1 MTTKFYFYQINNK
14 PIKLPVIFLQ
24 IFICTLFLLWLSPF
38 TSVQAQE
45 RVKSL
50 SIRQFEIEE
59 AIRNGLK
66 YYLEPKDYVLRVKL
80 FGQERAVSMANET
93 LPGFGQ
99 LNEPPSTSSAKY
111 WQITRMRVDLVM
123 HKEVSPSVNT
133 YIGEIVPILSGLDY
147 ERGDELIFV
156 PILPSDPFPGQ
167 LGSAAEDLP
176 DPLAK
181 AVPEEV
187 PAAKISEKD
196 KKPTEEEV
204 DPLTEETGEP
214 KEESPIWQRMND
226 IEKILAGMLLFL
238 ILLFFWV
245 LWKLRRVKAESTEQ
259 ADLPA
264 LMPPNQHTP
273 QLPAATPH
281 GFVSFPD
288 PNDKLLENQD
298 QQESQLNDA
307 LLTADNERLIQEI
320 VKQLIG
326 RDDWKQE
333 LVHEMSR
340 DKQSMDMLTQLIA
353 ILGMNTSRK
362 LFTGTIPQKTFLD
375 LEKLAEDASPSPE
388 DENAVLKDVQKFFLT
403 KQLTDPEQNK
413 TNPFGFMDQLATA
426 QIGFLVKDEPAKI
439 KAFVFGRMESEE
451 AAELLRELP
460 KDERTKVALEL
471 GKLHEFPL
479 ELVEKIGYNLAEKA
493 RHVPDQG
500 TVGVDGIKFIADV
513 LGDLDYNTRQELING
528 LRTSDIKLSENIE
541 SHCFIFES
549 IPDVPKDILLEVVRK
564 LKPDDV
570 ITAISGSTSKIKE
583 AAIMC
588 FPEKSRAALVSS
600 LKTKSPDS
608 EEIRS
613 ARKLFTQSMRDMA
626 DAGRLNLQEV
636 NTNFANSS
644 KEPESKKGQS

>member
-1 MTTKFYFYQINNK
+1 MGLKR
-14 PIKLPVIFLQ
+14 IFQSILVSS
-24 IFICTLFLLWLSPF
+24 IILFFLNPALTLE
-38 TSVQAQE
+38 AQE

-50 SIRQFEIEE
+50 SVRQFEIEE

-66 YYLEPKDYVLRVKL
+66 YYLDTKDYVLRVKL
-80 FGQERAVSMANET
+80 FGEERSIGSIANEA

-99 LNEPPSTSSAKY
+99 LNDPVGSGAKY
-111 WQITRMRVDLVM
+111 WEITRMRVDLVM

-156 PILPSDPFPGQ
+156 PILPSDPFPEQVGDPS
-167 LGSAAEDLP
+167 SAGLP
-176 DPLAK
+176 DPMAK
-181 AVPEEV
+181 ALPEDDPKDIEV
-187 PAAKISEKD
+187 ALQS
-196 KKPTEEEV
+196 
-204 DPLTEETGEP
+204 GEP
-214 KEESPIWQRMND
+214 SEEQDGESLDEEPFWLRMSD

-245 LWKLRRVKAESTEQ
+245 LWKLRKFKAISTEQ
-259 ADLPA
+259 EGFPA
-264 LMPPNQHTP
+264 LMPPQSETP
-273 QLPAATPH
+273 QLPSSPNQ
-281 GFVSFPD
+281 GFVSIAD
-288 PNDKLLENQD
+288 TNAKLLNGHEN
-298 QQESQLNDA
+298 QLNDA
-307 LLTADNERLIQEI
+307 VLIADNERLIQEI
-320 VKQLIG
+320 IKQMIG

-333 LVHEMSR
+333 LVQEMSR

-353 ILGMNTSRK
+353 SLGMSTSRK
-362 LFTGTIPQKTFLD
+362 LFSGTIPQNTYLD
-375 LEKLAEDASPSPE
+375 LEKLAEEASSSPE
-388 DENAVLKDVQKFFLT
+388 EENEMLKDIQKFFLT

-413 TNPFGFMDQLATA
+413 SNPFSFMDQLSTS

-439 KAFVFGRMESEE
+439 KAFIFGRLESDE
-451 AAELLRELP
+451 AAELLRDLS

-471 GKLHEFPL
+471 GKLHELPL

-493 RHVPDQG
+493 RHVPDDG

-513 LGDLDYNTRQELING
+513 LGDLDNTTRQELING

-549 IPDVPKDILLEVVRK
+549 IPVVPKDILLEVVRK
-564 LKPDDV
+564 LQPDDV
-570 ITAISGSTSKIKE
+570 ITAISGTTSKIKE

-588 FPEKSRAALVSS
+588 FPEKSRPALVSS

-608 EEIRS
+608 DEVRA
-613 ARKLFTQSMRDMA
+613 ARKLFVQSMRDMS

-636 NTNFANSS
+636 NTKFTQESS
-644 KEPESKKGQS
+644 QTESA

>member
-1 MTTKFYFYQINNK
+1 MNTK
-14 PIKLPVIFLQ
+14 IFSRIQKRKFTGLKR
-24 IFICTLFLLWLSPF
+24 IFQSILVSSIILFFLNPALSLE
-38 TSVQAQE
+38 AQE

-50 SIRQFEIEE
+50 SVRQFEIEE

-66 YYLEPKDYVLRVKL
+66 YYLDTKDYVLRVKL
-80 FGQERAVSMANET
+80 FGEERSIGSIANEA

-99 LNEPPSTSSAKY
+99 LNDPVGSGAKY
-111 WQITRMRVDLVM
+111 WEITRMRVDLVM

-156 PILPSDPFPGQ
+156 PILPSDPFPEQVGDPS
-167 LGSAAEDLP
+167 SAGLP
-176 DPLAK
+176 DPMAK
-181 AVPEEV
+181 ALPEDDPKDIEV
-187 PAAKISEKD
+187 ALQS
-196 KKPTEEEV
+196 
-204 DPLTEETGEP
+204 GEP
-214 KEESPIWQRMND
+214 SEEQDGESLDEEPFWLRMSD

-245 LWKLRRVKAESTEQ
+245 LWKLRKFKAISTEQ
-259 ADLPA
+259 EGFPA
-264 LMPPNQHTP
+264 LMAPQSETP
-273 QLPAATPH
+273 QLPSSPNQ
-281 GFVSFPD
+281 GFVSIAD
-288 PNDKLLENQD
+288 TNAKLLNGHEN
-298 QQESQLNDA
+298 QLNDA
-307 LLTADNERLIQEI
+307 VLIADNERLIQEI
-320 VKQLIG
+320 IKQMIG

-333 LVHEMSR
+333 LVQEMSR

-353 ILGMNTSRK
+353 SLGMSTSRK
-362 LFTGTIPQKTFLD
+362 LFSDTIPQNTYLD
-375 LEKLAEDASPSPE
+375 LEKLAEEASSSPE
-388 DENAVLKDVQKFFLT
+388 EENEMLKDIQKFFLT

-413 TNPFGFMDQLATA
+413 SNPFSFMDQLSTS

-439 KAFVFGRMESEE
+439 KAFIFGRLESDE
-451 AAELLRELP
+451 AAELLRDLS

-471 GKLHEFPL
+471 GKLHELPL

-493 RHVPDQG
+493 RHVPDDG

-513 LGDLDYNTRQELING
+513 LGDLDNTTRQELING

-549 IPDVPKDILLEVVRK
+549 IPVVPKDILLEVVRK
-564 LKPDDV
+564 LQPDDV
-570 ITAISGSTSKIKE
+570 ITAISGTTSKIKE

-588 FPEKSRAALVSS
+588 FPEKSRPALVSS

-608 EEIRS
+608 DEIRA
-613 ARKLFTQSMRDMA
+613 ARKLFVQSMRDMS

-636 NTNFANSS
+636 NTKFTQESS
-644 KEPESKKGQS
+644 QTESAEQ

>member
-1 MTTKFYFYQINNK
+1 MGLKRVYQSILVSL
-14 PIKLPVIFLQ
+14 II
-24 IFICTLFLLWLSPF
+24 LFLLNPALSLE
-38 TSVQAQE
+38 AQE

-50 SIRQFEIEE
+50 SVRQFEIEE

-66 YYLEPKDYVLRVKL
+66 YYLDTKDYVLRVKL
-80 FGQERAVSMANET
+80 FGEERSIGSIANEA

-99 LNEPPSTSSAKY
+99 LNDPVGSGAKY
-111 WQITRMRVDLVM
+111 WEITRMRVDLVM

-156 PILPSDPFPGQ
+156 PILPSDPFPEQVGDPS
-167 LGSAAEDLP
+167 SAGLP
-176 DPLAK
+176 DPMAK
-181 AVPEEV
+181 ALPEDDPKDIEV
-187 PAAKISEKD
+187 ALQS
-196 KKPTEEEV
+196 
-204 DPLTEETGEP
+204 GEP
-214 KEESPIWQRMND
+214 SEEQDGESLDEEPFWLRMSD

-245 LWKLRRVKAESTEQ
+245 LWKLRKFKAISTEQ
-259 ADLPA
+259 EGFPA
-264 LMPPNQHTP
+264 LMAPQSETP
-273 QLPAATPH
+273 QLPSSPNQ
-281 GFVSFPD
+281 GFVSIAD
-288 PNDKLLENQD
+288 TNAKLLNGHEN
-298 QQESQLNDA
+298 QLNDA
-307 LLTADNERLIQEI
+307 VLIADNERLIQEI
-320 VKQLIG
+320 IKQMIG

-333 LVHEMSR
+333 LVQEMSR

-353 ILGMNTSRK
+353 SLGMSTSRK
-362 LFTGTIPQKTFLD
+362 LFSGTIPQNTYLD
-375 LEKLAEDASPSPE
+375 LEKLAEEASSSPE
-388 DENAVLKDVQKFFLT
+388 EENEMLKDIQKFFLT

-413 TNPFGFMDQLATA
+413 SNPFSFMDQLSTS

-439 KAFVFGRMESEE
+439 KAFIFGRLESDE
-451 AAELLRELP
+451 AAELLRDLS

-471 GKLHEFPL
+471 GKLHELPL

-493 RHVPDQG
+493 RHVPDDG

-513 LGDLDYNTRQELING
+513 LGDLDNTTRQELING

-549 IPDVPKDILLEVVRK
+549 IPVVPKDILLEVVRK
-564 LKPDDV
+564 LQPDDV
-570 ITAISGSTSKIKE
+570 ITAISGTTSKIKE

-588 FPEKSRAALVSS
+588 FPEKSRPALVSS

-608 EEIRS
+608 DEIRA
-613 ARKLFTQSMRDMA
+613 ARKLFVQSMRDMS

-636 NTNFANSS
+636 NTKFTQESS
-644 KEPESKKGQS
+644 QTESAEQ

>member
-1 MTTKFYFYQINNK
+1 MGLKR
-14 PIKLPVIFLQ
+14 IFQSILVSS
-24 IFICTLFLLWLSPF
+24 IILFFLNPALSLE
-38 TSVQAQE
+38 AQE

-50 SIRQFEIEE
+50 SVRQFEIEE

-66 YYLEPKDYVLRVKL
+66 YYLDTKDYVLRVKL
-80 FGQERAVSMANET
+80 FGEERSIGSIANEA

-99 LNEPPSTSSAKY
+99 LNDPVGSGAKY
-111 WQITRMRVDLVM
+111 WEITRMRVDLVM

-156 PILPSDPFPGQ
+156 PILPSDPFPEQVGDPS
-167 LGSAAEDLP
+167 SAGLP
-176 DPLAK
+176 DPMAK
-181 AVPEEV
+181 ALPEDDPKDIEV
-187 PAAKISEKD
+187 ALQS
-196 KKPTEEEV
+196 
-204 DPLTEETGEP
+204 GEP
-214 KEESPIWQRMND
+214 SEEQDGESLDEEPFWLRMSD

-245 LWKLRRVKAESTEQ
+245 LWKLRKFKAISTEQ
-259 ADLPA
+259 EGFPA
-264 LMPPNQHTP
+264 LMAPQSETP
-273 QLPAATPH
+273 QLPSSPNQ
-281 GFVSFPD
+281 GFVSIAD
-288 PNDKLLENQD
+288 SNAKLLAGHENH
-298 QQESQLNDA
+298 ENQLNDA
-307 LLTADNERLIQEI
+307 VLIADNERLIQEI
-320 VKQLIG
+320 IKQMIG

-333 LVHEMSR
+333 LVQEMSR

-353 ILGMNTSRK
+353 SLGMSTSRK
-362 LFTGTIPQKTFLD
+362 LFSGTIPQNTYLD
-375 LEKLAEDASPSPE
+375 LEKLAEEASSSPE
-388 DENAVLKDVQKFFLT
+388 EENEMLKDIQKFFLT

-413 TNPFGFMDQLATA
+413 SNPFSFMDQLSTS

-439 KAFVFGRMESEE
+439 KAFIFGRLESDE
-451 AAELLRELP
+451 AAELLRDLS

-471 GKLHEFPL
+471 GKLHELPL

-493 RHVPDQG
+493 RHVPDDG

-513 LGDLDYNTRQELING
+513 LGDLDNTTRQELING

-549 IPDVPKDILLEVVRK
+549 IPVVPKDILLEVVRK
-564 LKPDDV
+564 LQPDDV
-570 ITAISGSTSKIKE
+570 ITAISGTTSKIKE

-588 FPEKSRAALVSS
+588 FPEKSRPALVSS

-608 EEIRS
+608 DEVRA
-613 ARKLFTQSMRDMA
+613 ARKLFVQSMRDMS

-636 NTNFANSS
+636 NTKFTQESS
-644 KEPESKKGQS
+644 QTESAEQ

>member
-1 MTTKFYFYQINNK
+1 MGLKRVFQSILVSS
-14 PIKLPVIFLQ
+14 II
-24 IFICTLFLLWLSPF
+24 LFLLNPALSLE
-38 TSVQAQE
+38 AQE

-50 SIRQFEIEE
+50 SVRQFEIEE

-66 YYLEPKDYVLRVKL
+66 YYLDTKDYVLRVKL
-80 FGQERAVSMANET
+80 FGEERSIGSMADEA

-99 LNEPPSTSSAKY
+99 LNDPVGSGAKY
-111 WQITRMRVDLVM
+111 WEITRMRVDLVM

-156 PILPSDPFPGQ
+156 PILPSDPFPEQVGDPS
-167 LGSAAEDLP
+167 SAGLP
-176 DPLAK
+176 DPMAK
-181 AVPEEV
+181 ALPEDDPKDIEV
-187 PAAKISEKD
+187 ALQS
-196 KKPTEEEV
+196 
-204 DPLTEETGEP
+204 GEP
-214 KEESPIWQRMND
+214 SEEQDGESLDEEPFWLRMSD

-245 LWKLRRVKAESTEQ
+245 LWKLRKFKAISTEQ
-259 ADLPA
+259 EGFPA
-264 LMPPNQHTP
+264 LMPPQSETP
-273 QLPAATPH
+273 QLPSSPDQ
-281 GFVSFPD
+281 GFVSIAD
-288 PNDKLLENQD
+288 TNAKLLNGHEN
-298 QQESQLNDA
+298 QLNDA
-307 LLTADNERLIQEI
+307 VLIADNERLIQEI
-320 VKQLIG
+320 IKQMIG

-333 LVHEMSR
+333 LVQEMSR

-353 ILGMNTSRK
+353 SLGMSTSRK
-362 LFTGTIPQKTFLD
+362 LFSGTIPQNTYLD
-375 LEKLAEDASPSPE
+375 LEKLAEEASSSPE
-388 DENAVLKDVQKFFLT
+388 EENEMLKDIQKFFLT

-413 TNPFGFMDQLATA
+413 TNPFSFMDELSTS

-439 KAFVFGRMESEE
+439 KAFIFGRLESDE
-451 AAELLRELP
+451 AAELLRDLS

-471 GKLHEFPL
+471 GKLHELPL

-493 RHVPDQG
+493 RHVPDDG

-513 LGDLDYNTRQELING
+513 LGDLDNTTRQELING

-549 IPDVPKDILLEVVRK
+549 LPVVPKDILLEVVRK
-564 LKPDDV
+564 LQPDDV
-570 ITAISGSTSKIKE
+570 ITAISGTTSKIKE

-588 FPEKSRAALVSS
+588 FPEKSRPALVSS

-608 EEIRS
+608 DEIRA
-613 ARKLFTQSMRDMA
+613 ARKLFVQSMRDMS

-636 NTNFANSS
+636 NTKFTQESS
-644 KEPESKKGQS
+644 QTESAEQ

>member
-1 MTTKFYFYQINNK
+1 MGLKRVFQSILVSSIILF
-14 PIKLPVIFLQ
+14 FLNPA
-24 IFICTLFLLWLSPF
+24 LSLE
-38 TSVQAQE
+38 AQE

-50 SIRQFEIEE
+50 SVRQFEIEE

-66 YYLEPKDYVLRVKL
+66 YYLDTKDYVLRVKL
-80 FGQERAVSMANET
+80 FGEERSIGSIANEA

-99 LNEPPSTSSAKY
+99 LNDPVGSGAKY
-111 WQITRMRVDLVM
+111 WEITRMRVDLVM

-156 PILPSDPFPGQ
+156 PILPSDPFPEQVGDPS
-167 LGSAAEDLP
+167 SAGLP
-176 DPLAK
+176 DPMAK
-181 AVPEEV
+181 ALPEDDPKDIEV
-187 PAAKISEKD
+187 ALQS
-196 KKPTEEEV
+196 
-204 DPLTEETGEP
+204 GEP
-214 KEESPIWQRMND
+214 SEEQDGESLDEEPFWLRMSD

-245 LWKLRRVKAESTEQ
+245 LWKLRKFKAISTEQ
-259 ADLPA
+259 EGFPA
-264 LMPPNQHTP
+264 LMPPQSETP
-273 QLPAATPH
+273 QLPSSPNQ
-281 GFVSFPD
+281 GFVSIAD
-288 PNDKLLENQD
+288 TNAKLLNGHEN
-298 QQESQLNDA
+298 QLNDA
-307 LLTADNERLIQEI
+307 VLIADNERLIQEI
-320 VKQLIG
+320 IKQMIG

-333 LVHEMSR
+333 LVQEMSR

-353 ILGMNTSRK
+353 SLGMSTSRK
-362 LFTGTIPQKTFLD
+362 LFSGTIPQNTYLD
-375 LEKLAEDASPSPE
+375 LEKLAEEASSSPE
-388 DENAVLKDVQKFFLT
+388 EENEMLKDIQKFFLT

-413 TNPFGFMDQLATA
+413 SNPFSFMDQLSTS

-439 KAFVFGRMESEE
+439 KAFIFGRLESDE
-451 AAELLRELP
+451 AAELLRDLS

-471 GKLHEFPL
+471 GKLHELPL

-493 RHVPDQG
+493 RHVPDDG

-513 LGDLDYNTRQELING
+513 LGDLDNTTRQELING

-549 IPDVPKDILLEVVRK
+549 IPVVPKDILLEVVRK
-564 LKPDDV
+564 LQPDDV
-570 ITAISGSTSKIKE
+570 ITAISGTTSKIKE

-588 FPEKSRAALVSS
+588 FPEKSRPALVSS

-608 EEIRS
+608 DEVRA
-613 ARKLFTQSMRDMA
+613 ARKLFVQSMRDMS

-636 NTNFANSS
+636 NTKFTQESS
-644 KEPESKKGQS
+644 QTESAEQ

>member
-1 MTTKFYFYQINNK
+1 MGLKRVFQSILVSL
-14 PIKLPVIFLQ
+14 II
-24 IFICTLFLLWLSPF
+24 LFLLIPALSLE
-38 TSVQAQE
+38 AQE

-50 SIRQFEIEE
+50 SVRQFEIEE

-66 YYLEPKDYVLRVKL
+66 YYLDTKDYVLRVKL
-80 FGQERAVSMANET
+80 FGEERSIGSIANEA

-99 LNEPPSTSSAKY
+99 LNDPVGSGAKY
-111 WQITRMRVDLVM
+111 WEITRMRVDLVM

-156 PILPSDPFPGQ
+156 PILPSDPFPEQVGDPS
-167 LGSAAEDLP
+167 SAGLP
-176 DPLAK
+176 DPMAK
-181 AVPEEV
+181 ALPEDDPKDIEV
-187 PAAKISEKD
+187 ALQS
-196 KKPTEEEV
+196 
-204 DPLTEETGEP
+204 GEP
-214 KEESPIWQRMND
+214 SEEQDGESLDEEPFWLRMSD

-245 LWKLRRVKAESTEQ
+245 LWKLRKFKAISTEQ
-259 ADLPA
+259 EGFPA
-264 LMPPNQHTP
+264 LMAPQSETP
-273 QLPAATPH
+273 QLPSSPNQ
-281 GFVSFPD
+281 GFVSIAD
-288 PNDKLLENQD
+288 TNAKLLNGHEN
-298 QQESQLNDA
+298 QLNDA
-307 LLTADNERLIQEI
+307 VLIADNERLIQEI
-320 VKQLIG
+320 IKQMIG

-333 LVHEMSR
+333 LVQEMSR

-353 ILGMNTSRK
+353 SLGMSTSRK
-362 LFTGTIPQKTFLD
+362 LFSGTIPQNTYLD
-375 LEKLAEDASPSPE
+375 LEKLAEEASSSPE
-388 DENAVLKDVQKFFLT
+388 EENEMLKDIQKFFLT

-413 TNPFGFMDQLATA
+413 SNPFSFMDQLSTS

-439 KAFVFGRMESEE
+439 KAFIFGRLESDE
-451 AAELLRELP
+451 AAELLRDLS

-471 GKLHEFPL
+471 GKLHELPL

-493 RHVPDQG
+493 RHVPDDG

-513 LGDLDYNTRQELING
+513 LGDLDNTTRQELING

-549 IPDVPKDILLEVVRK
+549 IPVVPKDILLEVVRK
-564 LKPDDV
+564 LQPDDV
-570 ITAISGSTSKIKE
+570 ITAISGTTSKIKE

-588 FPEKSRAALVSS
+588 FPEKSRPALVSS

-608 EEIRS
+608 DEIRA
-613 ARKLFTQSMRDMA
+613 ARKLFVQSMRDMS

-636 NTNFANSS
+636 NTKFTQESS
-644 KEPESKKGQS
+644 QTESAEQ

>member
-1 MTTKFYFYQINNK
+1 MGLKR
-14 PIKLPVIFLQ
+14 IFQSILVSS
-24 IFICTLFLLWLSPF
+24 IILFLLNPALSLE
-38 TSVQAQE
+38 AQE

-50 SIRQFEIEE
+50 SVRQFEIEE

-66 YYLEPKDYVLRVKL
+66 YYLDTKDYVLRVKL
-80 FGQERAVSMANET
+80 FGEERSIGSIANEA

-99 LNEPPSTSSAKY
+99 LNDPVGSGAKY
-111 WQITRMRVDLVM
+111 WEITRMRVDLVM

-156 PILPSDPFPGQ
+156 PILPSDPFPEQVGDPS
-167 LGSAAEDLP
+167 SAGLP
-176 DPLAK
+176 DPMAK
-181 AVPEEV
+181 ALPEDDPKDIEV
-187 PAAKISEKD
+187 ALQS
-196 KKPTEEEV
+196 
-204 DPLTEETGEP
+204 GEP
-214 KEESPIWQRMND
+214 SEEQDGESLDEEPFWLRMSD

-245 LWKLRRVKAESTEQ
+245 LWKLRKFKAISTEQ
-259 ADLPA
+259 EGFPA
-264 LMPPNQHTP
+264 LMPPQSETP
-273 QLPAATPH
+273 QLPSSPNQ
-281 GFVSFPD
+281 GFVSIAD
-288 PNDKLLENQD
+288 TNAKLLNGHEN
-298 QQESQLNDA
+298 QLNDA
-307 LLTADNERLIQEI
+307 VLIADNERLIQEI
-320 VKQLIG
+320 IKQMIG

-333 LVHEMSR
+333 LVQEMSR

-353 ILGMNTSRK
+353 SLGMSTSRK
-362 LFTGTIPQKTFLD
+362 LFSGTIPQNTYLD
-375 LEKLAEDASPSPE
+375 LEKLAEEASSSPE
-388 DENAVLKDVQKFFLT
+388 EENEMLKDIQKFFLT

-413 TNPFGFMDQLATA
+413 SNPFSFMDQLSTS

-439 KAFVFGRMESEE
+439 KAFIFGRLESDE
-451 AAELLRELP
+451 AAELLRDLS

-471 GKLHEFPL
+471 GKLHELPL

-493 RHVPDQG
+493 RHVPDDG

-513 LGDLDYNTRQELING
+513 LGDLDNTTRQELING

-549 IPDVPKDILLEVVRK
+549 IPVVPKDILLEVVRK
-564 LKPDDV
+564 LQPDDV
-570 ITAISGSTSKIKE
+570 ITAISGTTSKIKE

-588 FPEKSRAALVSS
+588 FPEKSRPALVSS

-608 EEIRS
+608 DEIRA
-613 ARKLFTQSMRDMA
+613 ARKLFVQSMRDMS

-636 NTNFANSS
+636 NTKFTQESS
-644 KEPESKKGQS
+644 QTESA

>member
-1 MTTKFYFYQINNK
+1 MGLKR
-14 PIKLPVIFLQ
+14 IFQSILVSS
-24 IFICTLFLLWLSPF
+24 IILFFLNPALSLE
-38 TSVQAQE
+38 AQE

-50 SIRQFEIEE
+50 SVRQFEIEE

-66 YYLEPKDYVLRVKL
+66 YYLDTKDYVLRVKL
-80 FGQERAVSMANET
+80 FGEERSIGSIANEA

-99 LNEPPSTSSAKY
+99 LNDPVGSGAKY
-111 WQITRMRVDLVM
+111 WEITRMRVDLVM

-156 PILPSDPFPGQ
+156 PILPSDPFPEQVGDPS
-167 LGSAAEDLP
+167 SAGLP
-176 DPLAK
+176 DPMAK
-181 AVPEEV
+181 ALPEDDPKDIEV
-187 PAAKISEKD
+187 ALQS
-196 KKPTEEEV
+196 
-204 DPLTEETGEP
+204 GEP
-214 KEESPIWQRMND
+214 SEEQDGESLDEEPFWLRMSD

-245 LWKLRRVKAESTEQ
+245 LWKLRKFKAISTEQ
-259 ADLPA
+259 EGFPA
-264 LMPPNQHTP
+264 LMAPQSETP
-273 QLPAATPH
+273 QLPSSPNQ
-281 GFVSFPD
+281 GFVSIAD
-288 PNDKLLENQD
+288 TNAKLLNGHEN
-298 QQESQLNDA
+298 QLNDA
-307 LLTADNERLIQEI
+307 VLIADNERLIQEI
-320 VKQLIG
+320 IKQMIG

-333 LVHEMSR
+333 LVQEMSR

-353 ILGMNTSRK
+353 SLGMSTSRK
-362 LFTGTIPQKTFLD
+362 LFSGTIPQNTYLD
-375 LEKLAEDASPSPE
+375 LEKLAEEASSSPE
-388 DENAVLKDVQKFFLT
+388 EENEMLKDIQKFFLT

-413 TNPFGFMDQLATA
+413 SNPFSFMDQLSTS

-439 KAFVFGRMESEE
+439 KAFIFGRLESDE
-451 AAELLRELP
+451 AAELLRDLS

-471 GKLHEFPL
+471 GKLHELPL

-493 RHVPDQG
+493 RHVPDDG

-513 LGDLDYNTRQELING
+513 LGDLDNTTRQELING

-549 IPDVPKDILLEVVRK
+549 IPVVPKDILLEVVRK
-564 LKPDDV
+564 LQPDDV
-570 ITAISGSTSKIKE
+570 ITAISGTTSKIKE

-588 FPEKSRAALVSS
+588 FPEKSRPALVSS

-608 EEIRS
+608 DEVRA
-613 ARKLFTQSMRDMA
+613 ARKLFVQSMRDMS

-636 NTNFANSS
+636 NTKFTQESS
-644 KEPESKKGQS
+644 QTESAEQ

>member
-1 MTTKFYFYQINNK
+1 MGLKRVYQSILVSL
-14 PIKLPVIFLQ
+14 II
-24 IFICTLFLLWLSPF
+24 LFLLIPALSLE
-38 TSVQAQE
+38 AQE

-50 SIRQFEIEE
+50 SVRQFEIEE

-66 YYLEPKDYVLRVKL
+66 YYLDTKDYVLRVKL
-80 FGQERAVSMANET
+80 FGEERSIGSIANEA

-99 LNEPPSTSSAKY
+99 LNDPVGSGAKY
-111 WQITRMRVDLVM
+111 WEITRMRVDLVM

-156 PILPSDPFPGQ
+156 PILPSDPFPEQVGDPS
-167 LGSAAEDLP
+167 SAGLP
-176 DPLAK
+176 DPMAK
-181 AVPEEV
+181 ALPEDDPKDIEV
-187 PAAKISEKD
+187 ALQS
-196 KKPTEEEV
+196 
-204 DPLTEETGEP
+204 GEP
-214 KEESPIWQRMND
+214 SEEQDGESLDEEPFWLRMSD

-245 LWKLRRVKAESTEQ
+245 LWKLRKFKAISTEQ
-259 ADLPA
+259 EGFPA
-264 LMPPNQHTP
+264 LMPPQSETP
-273 QLPAATPH
+273 QLPSSPNQ
-281 GFVSFPD
+281 GFVSIAD
-288 PNDKLLENQD
+288 SNAKLLAGHENH
-298 QQESQLNDA
+298 ENQLNDA
-307 LLTADNERLIQEI
+307 VLIADNERLIQEI
-320 VKQLIG
+320 IKQMIG

-333 LVHEMSR
+333 LVQEMSR

-353 ILGMNTSRK
+353 TLGMSTSRK
-362 LFTGTIPQKTFLD
+362 LFSDTIPQNTYLD
-375 LEKLAEDASPSPE
+375 LEKLAEEASSSPE
-388 DENAVLKDVQKFFLT
+388 EENEMLKDIQKFFLT

-413 TNPFGFMDQLATA
+413 SNPFSFMDQLSTS

-439 KAFVFGRMESEE
+439 KAFIFGRLESDE
-451 AAELLRELP
+451 AAELLRDLS

-471 GKLHEFPL
+471 GKLHELPL

-493 RHVPDQG
+493 RHVPDDG

-513 LGDLDYNTRQELING
+513 LGDLDNTTRQELING

-549 IPDVPKDILLEVVRK
+549 IPVVPKDILLEVVRK
-564 LKPDDV
+564 LQPDDV
-570 ITAISGSTSKIKE
+570 ITAISGTTSKIKE

-588 FPEKSRAALVSS
+588 FPEKSRPALVSS

-608 EEIRS
+608 DEVRA
-613 ARKLFTQSMRDMA
+613 ARKLFVQSMRDMS

-636 NTNFANSS
+636 NTKFTQESS
-644 KEPESKKGQS
+644 QTESA

>member
-1 MTTKFYFYQINNK
+1 MGLKRVFQSILVSS
-14 PIKLPVIFLQ
+14 II
-24 IFICTLFLLWLSPF
+24 LFLLNPALSLE
-38 TSVQAQE
+38 AQE

-50 SIRQFEIEE
+50 SVRQFEIEE

-66 YYLEPKDYVLRVKL
+66 YYLDTKDYVLRVKL
-80 FGQERAVSMANET
+80 FGEERSIGSIANEA

-99 LNEPPSTSSAKY
+99 LNDPVGSGAKY
-111 WQITRMRVDLVM
+111 WEITRMRVDLVM

-156 PILPSDPFPGQ
+156 PILPSDPFPEQVGDPS
-167 LGSAAEDLP
+167 SAGLP
-176 DPLAK
+176 DPMAK
-181 AVPEEV
+181 ALPEDDPKDIEV
-187 PAAKISEKD
+187 ALQS
-196 KKPTEEEV
+196 
-204 DPLTEETGEP
+204 GEP
-214 KEESPIWQRMND
+214 SEEQDGESLDEEPFWLRMSD

-245 LWKLRRVKAESTEQ
+245 LWKLRKFKAISTEQ
-259 ADLPA
+259 EGFPA
-264 LMPPNQHTP
+264 LMPPQSETP
-273 QLPAATPH
+273 QLPSSPNQ
-281 GFVSFPD
+281 GFVSIAD
-288 PNDKLLENQD
+288 TNAKLLNGHEN
-298 QQESQLNDA
+298 QLNDA
-307 LLTADNERLIQEI
+307 VLIADNERLIQEI
-320 VKQLIG
+320 IKQMIG

-333 LVHEMSR
+333 LVQEMSR

-353 ILGMNTSRK
+353 SLGMSTSRK
-362 LFTGTIPQKTFLD
+362 LFSGTIPQNTYLD
-375 LEKLAEDASPSPE
+375 LEKLAEEASSSPE
-388 DENAVLKDVQKFFLT
+388 EENEMLKDIQKFFLT

-413 TNPFGFMDQLATA
+413 SNPFSFMDQLSTS

-439 KAFVFGRMESEE
+439 KAFIFGRLESDE
-451 AAELLRELP
+451 AAELLRDLS

-471 GKLHEFPL
+471 GKLHELPL

-493 RHVPDQG
+493 RHVPDDG

-513 LGDLDYNTRQELING
+513 LGDLDNTTRQELING

-549 IPDVPKDILLEVVRK
+549 IPVVPKDILLEVVRK
-564 LKPDDV
+564 LQPDDV
-570 ITAISGSTSKIKE
+570 ITAISGTTSKIKE

-588 FPEKSRAALVSS
+588 FPEKSRPALVSS

-608 EEIRS
+608 DEIRA
-613 ARKLFTQSMRDMA
+613 ARKLFVQSMRDMS

-636 NTNFANSS
+636 NTKFTQESS
-644 KEPESKKGQS
+644 QTESAEQ